1 MLRKQIT
8 HCRIQ
13 RLPQRIITIVMIGSA
28 HDYVVSAQKQ
38 DTVPM
43 VVYGDCWLLR
53 IEEGFRRTASNGRH
67 LALSTPSVC
76 PWCVAF

>member
-1 MLRKQIT
+1 
-8 HCRIQ
+8 
-13 RLPQRIITIVMIGSA
+13 MIGSA

-53 IEEGFRRTASNGRH
+53 IEEGAFAELLPTAGGCGISLYR
-67 LALSTPSVC
+67 LQASVHG
-76 PWCVAF
+76 A